1 MKLEKLKEFSRAY
14 HDQPVSYDDIF
25 QELVDFYAKHHEKKI
40 VLTKKLFL

>member
-25 QELVDFYAKHHEKKI
+25 QELVDFYAN
-40 VLTKKLFL
+40 TMRKKLF